1 MGSSMLKID
10 FEFQTRFGPFSDAL
24 YLPEDQTFTE
34 EQIEAMKQERLT
46 NWLALVNPPIET
58 PQE

>member
-1 MGSSMLKID
+1 MQIIFKFDTQFGS
-10 FEFQTRFGPFSDAL
+10 FCDAL
-24 YLPEDQTFTE
+24 YLPDDHGLSE

-46 NWLALVNPPIET
+46 NWLAAVNPAIET